1 MYPSAVRPGTRVYS
15 RTDRSLVGTI
25 RSEPIVKFGRQMCT
39 VLWDGQRV
47 PVAVPVVAITEDE
60 VVLSAAERI
69 VSGALDSLPRLMAR
83 LTHEKIADPRDDVIY
98 SVRTAAAD
106 FHPYQFRPVVKLVR
120 EDAGGILIA
129 DEVGLG
135 KTIEAGYILKE
146 LKARDRFGFKR
157 AMIVCPATLRS
168 KWQEEMSR
176 RFGERFEILDA
187 DGLRTVIDRV
197 SAQVGDSGL
206 QVIVSYETIR
216 VADIQSRLSELAPV
230 DLVICDE
237 AHHLRNP
244 ATRIHKALHDFR
256 PSVSNLVLLSATPIQ
271 IRADNLRVLLALI
284 APDRV
289 QDGVG
294 FGRQLAANQQLV
306 LAESM
311 LLKNDPEV
319 REGAA
324 RIVDELVQDHEL
336 IGIPV
341 QHLRLLSARIRALAT
356 DSSASERVD
365 IAADIR
371 DAGPFSTILTR
382 TRRRDVQTGGA
393 VRRANVL
400 DVCFSQ
406 DERIV
411 HDWFL
416 DMARRRYAEAV
427 EGNAIGRMASVSLQR
442 MFSSSLQASLRQIA
456 DQQALSGLDEGDGEG
471 GGRVPAMGELPAEVR
486 RSAESLLRGKVDT
499 KYDSLLAAIRRFLEE
514 SPREKFVVFS
524 FYKRTLA
531 YLATRLCEDGIACV
545 LIDGDVPSNPHRPS
559 RDERGRRIRRFRED
573 ADISVLLSSEVGSEG
588 LDFQDVCSTVV
599 NYDLPWNPMRIEQRI
614 GRVDRYGQQSP
625 AVTVINFKVGG
636 TIEDD
641 VYQRLLDRIQIFRSS
656 IGDLDVI
663 LGEVEEHIEKIVMT
677 RGLSDADVE
686 RLAKEAADRV
696 ESLRRIA
703 EEIGDAQD
711 MLVSRDDSIDSV
723 AGSQAVVTPMELAN
737 FVERGLH
744 AMGVDASPAH
754 SPRRT
759 VVTSGKRLEE
769 VLGRYLTIRDETALR
784 DVVDLDAGGC
794 ELQYDNPRGHHHVSV
809 AHPIVSACV
818 RFFKSGQTD
827 AATALHVEHA
837 CAARLSIQ
845 EIPHGLLAIGVIQ
858 LRTVS
863 KRRTSNT
870 VELVACAA
878 DGTALDAET
887 AGRLLAALATGIDG
901 CTGSAAPRLSA
912 EQVVSLEALA
922 WASQERVEAAARR
935 RLEARFELRY
945 AKERRK
951 LLQRRDQLSAQTR
964 DPSFGAR
971 QSQYQNMTMAG
982 LAKVERQLAELEA
995 SHQDPAV
1002 PHVEMAWIGI
1012 VAVENAP

>member
-1 MYPSAVRPGTRVYS
+1 
-15 RTDRSLVGTI
+15 VGTV
-25 RSEPIVKFGRQMCT
+25 RSEPIVKFGRQMCA

-47 PVAVPVVAITEDE
+47 PAAVPVAAIAEDE
-60 VVLSAAERI
+60 VVLPAAERI
-69 VSGALDSLPRLMAR
+69 VSGALDSLPGLMAR

-106 FHPYQFRPVVKLVR
+106 FHPYQFRPVIKLVR

-176 RFGERFEILDA
+176 RFGERFEILNA

-197 SAQVGDSGL
+197 SAGVGDPGF

-216 VADIQSRLSELAPV
+216 VADIQSRLPEVSPV

-244 ATRIHKALHDFR
+244 ATQVHRALHDFR

-289 QDGVG
+289 QDGEG
-294 FGRQLAANQQLV
+294 FARQLTANQQLV

-311 LLKNDPEV
+311 LLKDDAEA

-324 RIVDELVQDHEL
+324 RIVDDMVQAHDL
-336 IGIPV
+336 IGIPE
-341 QHLRLLSARIRALAT
+341 QHLKSLAARIRRLPRDAP
-356 DSSASERVD
+356 ASERLD

-382 TRRRDVQTGGA
+382 TRRREVQTGGA

-416 DMARRRYAEAV
+416 DMARRHYSEAD
-427 EGNAIGRMASVSLQR
+427 GRNAIGRIESVNLQR
-442 MFSSSLQASLRQIA
+442 RFSSSLQASLRQIA

-471 GGRVPAMGELPAEVR
+471 SGRVPPMDELPAEVR
-486 RSAESLLRGKVDT
+486 RSAEALLRGNTDS
-499 KYDSLLAAIRRFLEE
+499 KYDSLLAAVRRLLKE
-514 SPREKFVVFS
+514 SPGEKFVVFS
-524 FYKRTLA
+524 FFKRTLA
-531 YLATRLCEDGIACV
+531 YLADRLAEDGISCV

-559 RDERGRRIRRFRED
+559 RDERGRRIERFRED
-573 ADISVLLSSEVGSEG
+573 KGVSVLLSSEVGSEG
-588 LDFQDVCSTVV
+588 LDFQDVCSIVV

-614 GRVDRYGQQSP
+614 GRVDRYGQRSP
-625 AVTVINFKVGG
+625 TVTVINFKVNG

-641 VYQRLLDRIQIFRSS
+641 VYQRLLDRIEIFRSS

-663 LGEVEEHIEKIVMT
+663 LGEVEEHIEKIVMS

-686 RLAKEAADRV
+686 RLGKEAVDRV
-696 ESLRRIA
+696 ESVRRIA
-703 EEIGDAQD
+703 EEIGEAQD
-711 MLVSRDDSIDSV
+711 MLVSRDGSIDSV
-723 AGSQAVVTPMELAN
+723 AGSQAVVTPTELAN

-744 AMGVDASPAH
+744 AMGVDASPGH

-759 VVTSGKRLEE
+759 VVTSGRRLEE
-769 VLGRYLTIRDETALR
+769 VLGRHLTIRDETALR

-794 ELQYDNPRGHHHVSV
+794 ELQYEDPKGHQYVSV

-818 RFFKSGQTD
+818 RFFKSAQTE
-827 AATALHVEHA
+827 AAKAMHVEFA
-837 CAARLSIQ
+837 CAVRVSSP
-845 EIPHGLLAIGVIQ
+845 EVPPGLVAIGIVQ

-863 KRRTSNT
+863 KQRTSNA
-870 VELVACAA
+870 VELVGCAA
-878 DGTALDAET
+878 DGTALDVASAE
-887 AGRLLAALATGIDG
+887 RLLGVLASGMDG
-901 CTGSAAPRLSA
+901 CSGGGAPCLSA
-912 EQVVSLEALA
+912 EHVASLEALA
-922 WASQERVEAAARR
+922 WASQERAEAVARR
-935 RLEARFELRY
+935 RLEACFELRY

-964 DPSFGAR
+964 DPGFGTR
-971 QSQYQNMTMAG
+971 QPQYRNMILAS
-982 LAKVERQLAELEA
+982 LAKVEGRLSELEEN
-995 SHQDPAV
+995 HREPAT
-1002 PHVEMAWIGI
+1002 PHVEVSWIGI
-1012 VAVENAP
+1012 IAVENAP

>member
-1 MYPSAVRPGTRVYS
+1 
-15 RTDRSLVGTI
+15 VGTV
-25 RSEPIVKFGRQMCT
+25 RSEPIVRLGRQMCS
-39 VLWDGQRV
+39 VLWDGERVVAAV
-47 PVAVPVVAITEDE
+47 PVAAIAEDQ
-60 VVLSAAERI
+60 VVLPAAERI
-69 VSGALDSLPRLMAR
+69 VAGELDSLPRLMAR
-83 LTHEKIADPRDDVIY
+83 LTHEKIADPREDVIY

-106 FHPYQFRPVVKLVR
+106 FHPYQFRPVVKLIR

-157 AMIVCPATLRS
+157 AIIVCPATLRS

-176 RFGERFEILDA
+176 RFGERFEILNV

-197 SAQVGDSGL
+197 SAGVGDPGF

-216 VADIQSRLSELAPV
+216 VADIQSRLRELAPV

-244 ATRIHKALHDFR
+244 ATQIHKALHDFR

-306 LAESM
+306 LAEST
-311 LLKNDPEV
+311 LLKDDPEAC
-319 REGAA
+319 EGAA
-324 RIVDELVQDHEL
+324 RIVDELVQEHEL

-341 QHLRLLSARIRALAT
+341 QHLRSLSARIRALAA
-356 DSSASERVD
+356 DSPPSERLD

-382 TRRRDVQTGGA
+382 TRRREVQTGGA

-400 DVCFSQ
+400 DVCFSK
-406 DERIV
+406 DERVV

-416 DMARRRYAEAV
+416 EMARRRYAEAG

-442 MFSSSLQASLRQIA
+442 MFSSSLQASLGQIA
-456 DQQALSGLDEGDGEG
+456 DQQALFGLDEGDGEG
-471 GGRVPAMGELPAEVR
+471 GGRVPSMGELPAEVR
-486 RSAESLLRGKVDT
+486 RAAEALLQGKVDT
-499 KYDSLLAAIRRFLEE
+499 KYDSLLAAVRRFLKEN
-514 SPREKFVVFS
+514 PGEKFVIFS

-531 YLATRLCEDGIACV
+531 YLAARLAEDGISCV

-559 RDERGRRIRRFRED
+559 RDERGRRIKRFREEPGVS
-573 ADISVLLSSEVGSEG
+573 ILLSSEVGSEG

-614 GRVDRYGQQSP
+614 GRVDRYGQKSP
-625 AVTVINFKVGG
+625 TVTAINFKVSG

-663 LGEVEEHIEKIVMT
+663 LGEVEEHIEKIVMS

-686 RLAKEAADRV
+686 RLGKEAVDRV
-696 ESLRRIA
+696 ESMRKIA
-703 EEIGDAQD
+703 EEIGEAQD
-711 MLVSRDDSIDSV
+711 MLVSRDGSIDSV
-723 AGSQAVVTPMELAN
+723 AGSQAVVTPTELAN

-744 AMGVDASPAH
+744 AMGVDASPGH

-759 VVTSGKRLEE
+759 VVTSGRRLEE
-769 VLGRYLTIRDETALR
+769 VLGRHLTIRDETALR
-784 DVVDLDAGGC
+784 DVLDLDAGEC
-794 ELQYDNPRGHHHVSV
+794 ELQYENPKGHHHVSV

-818 RFFKSGQTD
+818 RFFKAGQNE
-827 AATALHVEHA
+827 ATTTLHVEYA
-837 CAARLSIQ
+837 CAARVSIP
-845 EIPHGLLAIGVIQ
+845 EIPRGLLALGVVQ

-863 KRRTSNT
+863 KRRTSNAID
-870 VELVACAA
+870 LVACAA
-878 DGTALDAET
+878 NGAVLDAAT
-887 AGRLLAALATGIDG
+887 AGRLLAALACGIDG
-901 CTGSAAPRLSA
+901 CTGDTAPRLSA
-912 EQVVSLEALA
+912 EQVARLEALA
-922 WASQERVEAAARR
+922 WASQERAEAAARR

-964 DPSFGAR
+964 DPGFSER
-971 QSQYQNMTMAG
+971 QPQYQTMTLAG
-982 LAKVERQLAELEA
+982 LAKVERQLAELEGT
-995 SHQDPAV
+995 HQDPAA